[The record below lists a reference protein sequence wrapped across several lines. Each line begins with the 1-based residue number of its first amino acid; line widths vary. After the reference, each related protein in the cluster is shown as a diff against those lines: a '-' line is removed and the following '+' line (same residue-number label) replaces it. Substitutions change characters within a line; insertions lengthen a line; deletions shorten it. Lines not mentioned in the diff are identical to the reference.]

1 MPPSCSIAR
10 DLFVCACAL
19 FPDFFL
25 LFPRISLTGRSF
37 TSAPSSKSEQFV
49 FIEIESVEIE
59 YIGPRMAKLASDLAG
74 VRWQCRR
81 ARVRACSADGHAAP
95 PPYQCL
101 WAGQYLPIL
110 LLSTTVLKKLASY
123 VCDSTTYSEVYFFR
137 SHSKLSFWWSG
148 SQSSIMAPYF
158 FKEIFFLKLCQIMV
172 LLFYLFHFDL

>member
-1 MPPSCSIAR
+1 MSPLNSFQHTVPPSCSIAR

-81 ARVRACSADGHAAP
+81 ARVPACSAAGHAAP

-110 LLSTTVLKKLASY
+110 LLSTTVLKKLASSY
-123 VCDSTTYSEVYFFR
+123 VCTTHSNIYFFR
-137 SHSKLSFWWSG
+137 SHRKLSFWWMG
-148 SQSSIMAPYF
+148 SQFFIM
-158 FKEIFFLKLCQIMV
+158 CS
-172 LLFYLFHFDL
+172 